1 MKIINTMAGPG
12 EKERALELM
21 SRITIVEDE
30 LPPRVAN
37 LVLSAKVK
45 SRSQTVFGTGDAIKA
60 MTVSANEG
68 FVRGASNQVGQEYLI
83 LRYLK
88 DINSNH
94 LFQSVDFVVFL
105 HESRALTEMKEQLVA
120 EENLSKLQD

>member
-12 EKERALELM
+12 EKARALELM

-68 FVRGASNQVGQEYLI
+68 FVRGASNQVGQANLI
-83 LRYLK
+83 LGYLK

>member
-83 LRYLK
+83 LRERY
-88 DINSNH
+88 
-94 LFQSVDFVVFL
+94 
-105 HESRALTEMKEQLVA
+105 
-120 EENLSKLQD
+120 